1 MTKLKIEVEDGSI
14 KEPLKVG
21 VLKPY
26 FYRRFEFHEFLVPKE
41 EIEEFDK
48 WAELDTESDEFYEHE
63 GFDHYMVDG
72 IEQTELFIKVK

>member
-1 MTKLKIEVEDGSI
+1 MTKLKIEVDDGSI

-26 FYRRFEFHEFLVPKE
+26 FYRRFDGHEFFVPKD
-41 EIEEFDK
+41 EIKEFDK

-63 GFDHYMVDG
+63 GFDHYMVDDIG
-72 IEQTELFIKVK
+72 ETEIFIKIK